1 MLPLA
6 KAGVNCMENA
16 CLTASAAKPF
26 RAHAFTTQFTR
37 QHQQPIVLNE
47 KEKEERFRLL
57 KPRLETRFPSLR
69 FVQAGDAPRGP
80 IAALLPGPRESARL

>member
-57 KPRLETRFPSLR
+57 KPRLETPLS
-69 FVQAGDAPRGP
+69 A
-80 IAALLPGPRESARL
+80 ARLRASG